1 MATRFELKPDK
12 LLLNPNFESYK
23 LSLEPLPTYNQDLEK
38 GELDF
43 IRPMCIFVML
53 QIYAL
58 IFGASVPNHGVTA
71 DTLDAR
77 SSL

>member
-1 MATRFELKPDK
+1 MAARFELKPDK

-43 IRPMCIFVML
+43 RCPICTFDML

-58 IFGASVPNHGVTA
+58 IFGACVPNGVTA
-71 DTLDAR
+71 DTLEVH